1 MLWSVWLA
9 NQGKRSKDFFRPIK
23 AKQLADW
30 LAIVDD
36 PSVFRFKIRLGSSVV
51 HFVFLRRFHKE
62 ISHIKMD
69 NDKSTMLAVLQ
80 LLKKYNLKV
89 S

>member
-30 LAIVDD
+30 LAIGDD

-51 HFVFLRRFHKE
+51 HTGCTFCIFEKISQREFAHK
-62 ISHIKMD
+62 D
-69 NDKSTMLAVLQ
+69 G
-80 LLKKYNLKV
+80 
-89 S
+89 